1 MFILVTQHTEFFLY
15 ISEWYDLFYDQP
27 NYVTIRKYYLAIHC
41 IAHTEHI
48 LPWSVY
54 SVNGN
59 VCS

>member
-41 IAHTEHI
+41 IAHTEHF
-48 LPWSVY
+48 LP
-54 SVNGN
+54 
-59 VCS
+59 